1 MKLIWLGLMACLL
14 SAQTVR
20 VGTFDKA
27 GIAVAYYRSPLWAE
41 VLKSQRAALQ
51 AAKLANDTLKIKQ
64 LEEWGAKQQKIAH
77 QQLTGEAPIT
87 NILEALAPAFPEI
100 AQRAQVAIVAPDLAY
115 ADKSVQT
122 VDVTDYILDWLKA
135 DEATRNM
142 VRDLR
147 KHLATNEHE

>member
-20 VGTFDKA
+20 VGTFDKPSV
-27 GIAVAYYRSPLWAE
+27 AVAYYRSPLWAE
-41 VLKSQRAALQ
+41 VLKSQMAAMQ
-51 AAKLANDTLKIKQ
+51 SAKRANDTQKIKE
-64 LEEWGAKQQKIAH
+64 LEEWGGKRQELAH

-100 AQRAQVAIVAPDLAY
+100 AKRAQVAMVVADWPSSDG
-115 ADKSVQT
+115 SVQT
-122 VDVTDYILDWLKA
+122 VDVTDFVLDWLKA
-135 DEATRNM
+135 DEATRKI

-147 KHLATNEHE
+147 KNK